1 MLLGGVTVL
10 AVFTRRVVLLR
21 KENAPALPRKR
32 KKVVEEEVEEKKT
45 RLKRGDKAK
54 IENLMEK
61 AEVKA
66 GTGKVDEAV
75 KFLVQLLA
83 IDEDHIPAQNK
94 LAMMY
99 MKKEMYGAAAALFQR
114 LAELEE
120 DAVHYSHLGLALYQQ
135 QDHEGARA
143 AYQRSVELDDSRPA
157 RFVSLG
163 QVYRALGQ
171 YQNAIIAV
179 GRAIELEEEGSKL
192 LKDYEGLIKEIEKEI
207 KEQ

>member
-114 LAELEE
+114 LA
-120 DAVHYSHLGLALYQQ
+120 
-135 QDHEGARA
+135 
-143 AYQRSVELDDSRPA
+143 
-157 RFVSLG
+157 
-163 QVYRALGQ
+163 
-171 YQNAIIAV
+171 
-179 GRAIELEEEGSKL
+179 
-192 LKDYEGLIKEIEKEI
+192 
-207 KEQ
+207 